1 MGNGPGRLE
10 GPHNARMRADLPTG
24 TVTFLFTDIE
34 GSTRLLDVLGDRYPA
49 LLESHQR
56 ILREAFGGRGGIDVS
71 TEGDSFFVVFR
82 TAPQAVAAAVEAQ
95 RAIAAHEWPE
105 GAAVRVRVGLHTGE
119 GILGGDNYVGVDLH
133 RAARIAAAGH
143 GGQIVVS
150 EATRALVEPAAPEG
164 VAFRD
169 LGEHRLKD
177 LSHPERLHQVLGDGL
192 PAEFPALRSMDAR
205 PNNLP
210 VQLTSFVGRRREL
223 EGVKEAIR
231 AGRLL
236 TLTGPGGTGKT
247 RLALQAARQ
256 LLPEFEHGV
265 FFVALAPI
273 TERGLVLPAVA
284 KALGLPEATRESTG
298 EALVEHLRDKRLL
311 LVTDNFEQVL
321 NAAPDVGMLLSSTQ
335 GLSLL
340 ATSREPLGLSGER
353 EYPVPPL
360 DLPDPAHLPAI
371 EGLSQ
376 YEAVSLFV
384 ERAMAVQPG
393 FQVTNENAPA
403 VAEICARLDGLPLAI
418 ELAAARVKILA
429 PQALLARLDRALPL
443 LAGGSRELP
452 QRQRT
457 LRDAIA
463 WSYDLLE
470 EPERPLFA
478 RLSAFVGGFTLE
490 AVEAVADPGG
500 DLGLDPFDGVAS
512 LTNKSLLRQMVTG
525 PAEPRFFML
534 ETIREYAADRLAEAP
549 DADEIRRR
557 HARFFLALAERAEPE
572 LTGPDQVR
580 WLDALEAEHD
590 NFRAALAWAAEH
602 ELDAALRMGGALW
615 RFWQFRGHL
624 REAAER
630 LEGILERPLPW
641 DPEARARALE
651 GAGGVA
657 YWMGDFARAGQRYQE
672 CLTIRLEQGGP
683 RAIAEAQYNLA
694 FAHGI
699 APPPIQDLDTAAR
712 LLDEALAL
720 FGELGD
726 EEGTAKA
733 TWGLATMAYGREDW
747 AGVAELGRA
756 SVEKFRGLD
765 NPFGLGWALHLEG
778 LGLAVLG
785 RSEEAEAALREAMG
799 IFLPSDDRSALALL
813 VADLSIL
820 AESRGEVERALRLA
834 GAAERI
840 EEEIGTGLLVS
851 DTTVSKRLRKLKA
864 RLPAAEAEPILAE
877 GRRMTVDEAL
887 AFAKDWLEPGR
898 D

>member
-1 MGNGPGRLE
+1 MRSAAARGSQGERRGNERGAFADGPARSDRRHNEPPLMRNGRKDE
-10 GPHNARMRADLPTG
+10 RGVELPTG

-34 GSTRLLDVLGDRYPA
+34 GSTRLLDALGDRYPA
-49 LLESHQR
+49 VLETHQA
-56 ILREAFGGRGGIDVS
+56 ILREAFAARGGIDVS

-82 TAPQAVAAAVEAQ
+82 SAPQAVAAAVEAQ
-95 RAIAAHEWPE
+95 RAIAAHRWPE
-105 GAAVRVRVGLHTGE
+105 DATVRVRMGMHTGE
-119 GILGGDNYVGVDLH
+119 GTLGGDNYVGVDLH

-150 EATRALVEPAAPEG
+150 EATRALVELAAPEG

-177 LSHPERLHQVLGDGL
+177 LSHPERLHQVLADGL

-223 EGVKEAIR
+223 EGVKKAIR

-298 EALVEHLRDKRLL
+298 EALGEHLRDKRPLP
-311 LVTDNFEQVL
+311 VTDKFEQIL
-321 NAAPDVGMLLSSTQ
+321 DAAPDVGMLLSSTQ
-335 GLSLL
+335 GLNLL

-443 LAGGSRELP
+443 LSGGSRELP

-463 WSYDLLE
+463 W
-470 EPERPLFA
+470 
-478 RLSAFVGGFTLE
+478 
-490 AVEAVADPGG
+490 
-500 DLGLDPFDGVAS
+500 
-512 LTNKSLLRQMVTG
+512 
-525 PAEPRFFML
+525 
-534 ETIREYAADRLAEAP
+534 
-549 DADEIRRR
+549 
-557 HARFFLALAERAEPE
+557 
-572 LTGPDQVR
+572 
-580 WLDALEAEHD
+580 
-590 NFRAALAWAAEH
+590 
-602 ELDAALRMGGALW
+602 
-615 RFWQFRGHL
+615 
-624 REAAER
+624 
-630 LEGILERPLPW
+630 
-641 DPEARARALE
+641 
-651 GAGGVA
+651 
-657 YWMGDFARAGQRYQE
+657 
-672 CLTIRLEQGGP
+672 
-683 RAIAEAQYNLA
+683 
-694 FAHGI
+694 
-699 APPPIQDLDTAAR
+699 
-712 LLDEALAL
+712 
-720 FGELGD
+720 
-726 EEGTAKA
+726 
-733 TWGLATMAYGREDW
+733 
-747 AGVAELGRA
+747 
-756 SVEKFRGLD
+756 
-765 NPFGLGWALHLEG
+765 
-778 LGLAVLG
+778 
-785 RSEEAEAALREAMG
+785 
-799 IFLPSDDRSALALL
+799 
-813 VADLSIL
+813 
-820 AESRGEVERALRLA
+820 
-834 GAAERI
+834 
-840 EEEIGTGLLVS
+840 
-851 DTTVSKRLRKLKA
+851 
-864 RLPAAEAEPILAE
+864 
-877 GRRMTVDEAL
+877 
-887 AFAKDWLEPGR
+887 
-898 D
+898 

>member
-1 MGNGPGRLE
+1 
-10 GPHNARMRADLPTG
+10 MRADLPTG

-150 EATRALVEPAAPEG
+150 EATR
-164 VAFRD
+164 
-169 LGEHRLKD
+169 
-177 LSHPERLHQVLGDGL
+177 VLGDGL

-284 KALGLPEATRESTG
+284 KALGLAEATRESTG

-321 NAAPDVGMLLSSTQ
+321 DAAPDVGMLLSSTQ

-340 ATSREPLGLSGER
+340 TTSREPLGLSGER

-534 ETIREYAADRLAEAP
+534 ETIREYAADRL
-549 DADEIRRR
+549 
-557 HARFFLALAERAEPE
+557 
-572 LTGPDQVR
+572 
-580 WLDALEAEHD
+580 
-590 NFRAALAWAAEH
+590 
-602 ELDAALRMGGALW
+602 DAALRMGGALW

-657 YWMGDFARAGQRYQE
+657 YWMGDFARAGQRYRE
-672 CLTIRLEQGGP
+672 CLTIRLEQGDP

-785 RSEEAEAALREAMG
+785 RSEEAEPALREAMG

-820 AESRGEVERALRLA
+820 AESRGEVERALKLA

-877 GRRMTVDEAL
+877 GRRMSVDEAL
-887 AFAKDWLEPGR
+887 AFAKGWLESGR

>member
-1 MGNGPGRLE
+1 MKDE
-10 GPHNARMRADLPTG
+10 VASRADLPTG
-24 TVTFLFTDIE
+24 TVTFLFSDIE
-34 GSTRLLDVLGDRYPA
+34 GSTRLLDALGDRYPVV
-49 LLESHQR
+49 LETHQR
-56 ILREAFGGRGGIDVS
+56 ILRGALGARGGIEVS
-71 TEGDSFFVVFR
+71 TEGDSFFVVFLS
-82 TAPQAVAAAVEAQ
+82 APQAVAAAVEAQ
-95 RAIAAHEWPE
+95 RAIAAHEWPTE
-105 GAAVRVRVGLHTGE
+105 APLRIRMGVHTGE
-119 GILGGDNYVGVDLH
+119 GTIGGDNYVGVDLH

-164 VAFRD
+164 VTFRD

-177 LSHPERLHQVLGDGL
+177 LSSPERLHQVVAQGL
-192 PAEFPALRSMDAR
+192 PSDFPALRSMDAR

-223 EGVKEAIR
+223 EEVKEAVR

-247 RLALQAARQ
+247 RLALQTAHE
-256 LLPEFEHGV
+256 LLPEFEQGV

-284 KALGLPEATRESTG
+284 KAIGLPEATKETTG

-321 NAAPDVGMLLSSTQ
+321 DAAPDVGMLLSSTE
-335 GLSLL
+335 GVSVL

-360 DLPDPAHLPAI
+360 GLPDPAHLPAV

-384 ERAMAVQPG
+384 DRATAVQPG

-418 ELAAARVKILA
+418 ELAAARVKILGPDA
-429 PQALLARLDRALPL
+429 MLARLDRALPL
-443 LAGGSRELP
+443 LAGGSRDRP

-463 WSYDLLE
+463 WSYDLLDE
-470 EPERPLFA
+470 AERRLFA
-478 RLSAFVGGFTLE
+478 RVSAFVGGFSLE
-490 AVEAVADPGG
+490 AADAVADPGG
-500 DLGLDPFDGVAS
+500 FGLDAFDGIAS
-512 LTNKSLLRQMVTG
+512 LANKSLLRQMVTG
-525 PAEPRFFML
+525 PEEPRFFML
-534 ETIREYAADRLAEAP
+534 ETIREYAGERLAELP

-590 NFRAALAWAAEH
+590 NFRAALAWAAGH
-602 ELDAALRMGGALW
+602 DLDTALRMGGALW

-624 REAAER
+624 REALER
-630 LEGILERPLPW
+630 LEGILERPGPW
-641 DPEARARALE
+641 DEEARARALE

-657 YWMGDFARAGQRYQE
+657 YWMGDFARAGRRYEE
-672 CLTIRLEQGGP
+672 CLAIRVKLGKP
-683 RAIAEAQYNLA
+683 RGIAEAKYNLA

-699 APPPIQDLDTAAR
+699 SPGPTQDLPLATR
-712 LLDEALAL
+712 LLEEALAG
-720 FGELGD
+720 FRELD
-726 EEGTAKA
+726 DPEGTAKA
-733 TWGLATMAYGREDW
+733 TWGLATMAYGDEDW
-747 AGVAELGRA
+747 EQVARLSTD
-756 SVEKFRGLD
+756 SVEMFRRLD
-765 NPFGLGWALHLEG
+765 NPFGLAWALHLQ
-778 LGLAVLG
+778 GLALAILG
-785 RSEEAEAALREAMG
+785 RPDEAEASLREAMD
-799 IFLPSDDRSALALL
+799 IFLGTEDRSAAALL
-813 VADLSIL
+813 LADLAIL
-820 AESRGEVERALRLA
+820 ADSRGQHDRALRLA
-834 GAAERI
+834 GAAETV
-840 EEEIGTGLLVS
+840 EQEVGTGLLVS
-851 DTTVSKRLRKLKA
+851 DSTVSKWLRRLRG
-864 RLPAAEAEPILAE
+864 RLPELETEPLLDE
-877 GRRMTVDEAL
+877 GRAMSMDEAL
-887 AFAKDWLEPGR
+887 AYGKQGLGATEP
-898 D
+898 